1 MQFFM
6 MGGFMMWILLLL
18 AILIVGLSIKKLI
31 ELFGKNETNPALLER
46 GINAI
51 IFWGAIS
58 AILGFFAHFIGIY
71 EAMQAIMKAND
82 ISPAIVS
89 MGYAMSLITI
99 ISGLFIF
106 MVSAVTWFFL
116 RWRYKVLLT
125 KTN

>member
-1 MQFFM
+1 MEFFM

-18 AILIVGLSIKKLI
+18 AILIVGLTIKKLI
-31 ELFGKNETNPALLER
+31 ELFGKNVANPALLEK

-51 IFWGAIS
+51 IFWGAICM
-58 AILGFFAHFIGIY
+58 ILGFFAHFIGIY
-71 EAMQAIMKAND
+71 DAMQAIMKAND

-106 MVSAVTWFFL
+106 MVSAVIWFFL

-125 KTN
+125 KIT